1 MTMIRTLQSTAT
13 VAVLTAALA
22 LTTGTT
28 AAGDDAK
35 NIAIGAGAGLI
46 GKMLRGEPLTLEG
59 ALKAAVGAAAGSQ
72 VGDGSG
78 ATVGAVVGGVAGER
92 AFDGIAGVLQGE
104 AAAAPVSAPASAPAS
119 GASALGQVAGVA
131 PAAPEVVAVLR
142 EGAAGAE
149 ACDAASCYPAKVRT
163 SPAVLVRDGGGYLAC
178 LGAAGALECYPLAGA
193 DR

>member
-1 MTMIRTLQSTAT
+1 MTMIRTLQTTAT
-13 VAVLTAALA
+13 IAVLTAALA
-22 LTTGTT
+22 LTTGTAT
-28 AAGDDAK
+28 AGDDAK

-92 AFDGIAGVLQGE
+92 AFDGIVGVLQGE
-104 AAAAPVSAPASAPAS
+104 AAASAPAS
-119 GASALGQVAGVA
+119 GTSALGQVAGAA
-131 PAAPEVVAVLR
+131 PAAPAVAAVLR

-193 DR
+193 GR